1 VLIDLNGYK
10 PENRAKI
17 LAYRPAPI
25 QVNFLGYPGTTG
37 ADFVDYIIVDRFVV
51 PADQRRFFSERLVH
65 LPHSYQCN
73 DDKREIAAATP
84 SRIDCA
90 LPETGFVF
98 CCFNDNYKI
107 TPDFFDIW
115 MRLLHAV
122 PGSVLWLTR
131 ARCCRQGQSRAR
143 SDGARHRS
151 RALGFCPAPTAIRAP
166 RPPSRRRPLSRYVA
180 FQCAYDGE

>member
-25 QVNFLGYPGTTG
+25 QVNFLSYPGTTG

-51 PADQRRFFSERLVH
+51 PADQQRFFSERLVH

-84 SRIDCA
+84 SRSDCA

-98 CCFNDNYKI
+98 CRFSDSYKLN
-107 TPDFFDIW
+107 PDFFDIW

-122 PGSVLWLTR
+122 PGSVLWLLER
-131 ARCCRQGQSRAR
+131 DAVGKANLAREATAR
-143 SDGARHRS
+143 DI
-151 RALGFCPAPTAIRAP
+151 APERLVFA
-166 RPPSRRRPLSRYVA
+166 RRPHEHKEADRGPYQSDNPHRTFPRL
-180 FQCAYDGE
+180 